1 MGRRAT
7 FRPKEE
13 AVALK
18 DSRMSEPLYTV
29 YSADSSFVPL
39 PVSATNRD
47 NDGHNSGLRLEGAVP
62 FLSVKL
68 MKISCFLLDAEGFAS
83 LPRATGGHSV
93 SSSLEMVRLC
103 GLHESRVLG
112 H

>member
-1 MGRRAT
+1 
-7 FRPKEE
+7 
-13 AVALK
+13 
-18 DSRMSEPLYTV
+18 MSEPLYTV

-68 MKISCFLLDAEGFAS
+68 MKISCFLLDTGVCQPAQSYWWTLSVQQFGDGKS
-83 LPRATGGHSV
+83 LWPP
-93 SSSLEMVRLC
+93 
-103 GLHESRVLG
+103 
-112 H
+112 